1 MATSVNEWNF
11 TETHVEPDIIGKA
24 GEKNQNYISSESF
37 VLCAAPPV
45 ISANAAVPLATSIF
59 PIGVLESAAIAQ
71 NKQIQQL
78 FEIGSRRP
86 YFIPGRTRIQVGLS
100 RVIFNGNSLMAKVYD
115 GVEGLATDEAGFND
129 SPNDAPGYP
138 SKLDDENFYFNLASS
153 FFNKPFGL
161 IMIMKDTD
169 KDDAA
174 MIYLENCMIQSHNM
188 NIGANQT
195 IIMENVNIICD
206 GIQPVKV
213 DLGSSPA

>member
-1 MATSVNEWNF
+1 MAKTVQDWDF
-11 TETHVEPDIIGKA
+11 TEKHVEEDIIGGP
-24 GEKNQNYISSESF
+24 GEQNQNYISSESII
-37 VLCAAPPV
+37 LCAAPPE
-45 ISANAAVPLATSIF
+45 IKGDSTTALAEDLY
-59 PIGVLESAAIAQ
+59 PIGVLESAAVVQ

-100 RVIFNGNSLMAKVYD
+100 RVIFNGNSLMAKVY
-115 GVEGLATDEAGFND
+115 ESSELAGDSYTPND
-129 SPNDAPGYP
+129 SPGYVGNIE
-138 SKLDDENFYFNLASS
+138 DNHFYFNLASS

-161 IMIMKDTD
+161 VMIISDTD
-169 KDDAA
+169 KDVAA

-195 IIMENVNIICD
+195 IVMENVNIICD

-213 DLGSSPA
+213 ELG